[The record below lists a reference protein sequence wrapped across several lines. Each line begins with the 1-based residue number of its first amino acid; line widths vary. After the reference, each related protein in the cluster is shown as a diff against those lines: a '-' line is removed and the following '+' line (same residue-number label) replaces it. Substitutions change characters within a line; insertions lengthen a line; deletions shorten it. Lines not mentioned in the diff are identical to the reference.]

1 MTTRECREL
10 WRDLILAHT
19 VGDQIE
25 VATLGIDGAIVAYVV
40 GITDGRTY
48 RVFDGHFDTNWA
60 RYSPGRLIEHA
71 VLQQLISD
79 DRYDSVDWMLGVAPE
94 KILVATG
101 ARSALA
107 LTAASQRVEAFEVV
121 G

>member
-1 MTTRECREL
+1 MRTL

-25 VATLGIDGAIVAYVV
+25 VATLGIEGAIVAYVV
-40 GITDGRTY
+40 GIADGRTY

-79 DRYDSVDWMLGVAPE
+79 SRYDSVDWMLGVAPE

-101 ARSALA
+101 ARSGLA
-107 LTAASQRVEAFEVV
+107 LTAASQRVEALEVV